1 MGYNWASAF
10 AVALLVCAAPA
21 HADSIS
27 IVASGTIPSGCTVGK
42 TSDFGTAILTASGT
56 VTAGALV
63 DCNTPFLIRST
74 SAKGAIK
81 NTAAASAVL
90 SPSMIET
97 FVNGRSVER
106 RSFQPGNYTLQ
117 DFPVAEGSN
126 TVKLRIEDA
135 SGKLRTVDFSVYANQ
150 SLLGTGVT
158 EFALFGGVHSA
169 PTQRGIAYS
178 RNWIATGFVRRGMT
192 EQLTAGVNFQ
202 ANRRVQQVG
211 AEALWGSPIGL
222 TGFSLT
228 AGRQR
233 QWRLADLRRHQP
245 RTRVRL
251 ADGQCQPADQSGRDR
266 RSANR
271 RLAEAG
277 HAAYRCA
284 FAGQC
289 SLRLGLRR
297 WQFRR
302 GPAGI
307 GGLRHRPPA
316 SQPGRQAGLS

>member
-1 MGYNWASAF
+1 MGYNWASAL

-126 TVKLRIEDA
+126 TVKLQIEDA

-150 SLLGTGVT
+150 SLL
-158 EFALFGGVHSA
+158 A
-169 PTQRGIAYS
+169 P
-178 RNWIATGFVRRGMT
+178 ATMD
-192 EQLTAGVNFQ
+192 Q
-202 ANRRVQQVG
+202 ANWHMTGIGEVWTGCGRVDTQHIDIVFYRKGNVG
-211 AEALWGSPIGL
+211 Q
-222 TGFSLT
+222 
-228 AGRQR
+228 RQR
-233 QWRLADLRRHQP
+233 
-245 RTRVRL
+245 
-251 ADGQCQPADQSGRDR
+251 
-266 RSANR
+266 
-271 RLAEAG
+271 
-277 HAAYRCA
+277 HAAE
-284 FAGQC
+284 GK
-289 SLRLGLRR
+289 L
-297 WQFRR
+297 
-302 GPAGI
+302 
-307 GGLRHRPPA
+307 
-316 SQPGRQAGLS
+316 